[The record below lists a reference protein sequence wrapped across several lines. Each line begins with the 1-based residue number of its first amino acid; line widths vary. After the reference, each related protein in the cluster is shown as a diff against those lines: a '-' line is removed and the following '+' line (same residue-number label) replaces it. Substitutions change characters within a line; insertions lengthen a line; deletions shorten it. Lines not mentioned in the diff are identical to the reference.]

1 MKNIFSVRGVLGIL
15 LGLSVLFAGIATYY
29 KITVWGFSV
38 FPSEKSEVWTIDA
51 HISFKPTKD
60 AIEISLATPSA
71 DGGYKILSEDVIASG
86 YEVAKDVDKDRM
98 IIRSQP
104 RKTKQ
109 NVYYRIM
116 LYDNKDVLGKL
127 RDAKTPKVSKPLFEN
142 EQQEG
147 LVEEIWN
154 LADKEEG
161 KPAARIIKT
170 LNADILPPEVDAFL
184 PFIDNWATCDQLSPK
199 AFKKEPEKLL
209 PYIQIWIK
217 SDKTYTIRFAIG
229 LLMQHFLD
237 DHFDL
242 KYADEVAGIRSEE
255 YYVRMMI
262 AWYFATA
269 LAKQYEL
276 VLPYLED
283 KRLDDWVHNKAIRK
297 SIESYRITDEQKA
310 YLRTLK
316 VRQSK
321 QH

>member
-1 MKNIFSVRGVLGIL
+1 MKRNEIVAELFRLQDKEYARMQAKIIPTVSPDRIIGVRTPALRDFAKS
-15 LGLSVLFAGIATYY
+15 LS
-29 KITVWGFSV
+29 
-38 FPSEKSEVWTIDA
+38 
-51 HISFKPTKD
+51 KD
-60 AIEISLATPSA
+60 QDIGEFLSYLPHQYFDEDQLHAFVISLER
-71 DGGYKILSEDVIASG
+71 DFDKCIA
-86 YEVAKDVDKDRM
+86 
-98 IIRSQP
+98 
-104 RKTKQ
+104 
-109 NVYYRIM
+109 
-116 LYDNKDVLGKL
+116 
-127 RDAKTPKVSKPLFEN
+127 
-142 EQQEG
+142 
-147 LVEEIWN
+147 
-154 LADKEEG
+154 
-161 KPAARIIKT
+161 
-170 LNADILPPEVDAFL
+170 EVDAFL

-217 SDKTYTIRFAIG
+217 SDKTYTVRFAIG

-255 YYVRMMI
+255 YYIKMMI

-283 KRLDDWVHNKAIRK
+283 KRLDDWVHNKAIQK

-316 VRQSK
+316 VRQPRSITG
-321 QH
+321 

>member
-1 MKNIFSVRGVLGIL
+1 MKRNEIVAELFRLQDKEYARMQAKIIPTVSPDRIIGVRTPALRDFAKS
-15 LGLSVLFAGIATYY
+15 LS
-29 KITVWGFSV
+29 
-38 FPSEKSEVWTIDA
+38 
-51 HISFKPTKD
+51 KD
-60 AIEISLATPSA
+60 QDIGEFLSYLPHQYFDEDQLHAFVISLEK
-71 DGGYKILSEDVIASG
+71 DFNQCIA
-86 YEVAKDVDKDRM
+86 
-98 IIRSQP
+98 
-104 RKTKQ
+104 
-109 NVYYRIM
+109 
-116 LYDNKDVLGKL
+116 
-127 RDAKTPKVSKPLFEN
+127 
-142 EQQEG
+142 
-147 LVEEIWN
+147 
-154 LADKEEG
+154 
-161 KPAARIIKT
+161 
-170 LNADILPPEVDAFL
+170 EVDAFL

-217 SDKTYTIRFAIG
+217 SDKTYTVRFAIG

-321 QH
+321 LY